1 MTSGLQVVDGP
12 LRYLIS
18 VPPIPAPRPV
28 LLFLHGYH
36 EAAPEDIHITLT
48 KHSPLNPGAAPL
60 ARAEFIVV
68 APQLPRAGDLWHAQ
82 VDAVESIVREV
93 QGEHGGDVA
102 RTYLTG
108 FSFGGNGVFDI
119 GIALPQLWAALW
131 SVDPTRVPHADP
143 GLPVWLSSGAL
154 SRDLEGGFVGRLH
167 LLPLSGDL
175 GEDRVFTDDRLDHV
189 GTAASAYANVRA
201 YEWLLMHRRV
211 QR

>member
-1 MTSGLQVVDGP
+1 MDGP

-28 LLFLHGYH
+28 LLFLHGYS
-36 EAAPEDIHITLT
+36 EAAPEDIHITLA
-48 KHSPLNPGAAPL
+48 KHSPLNPDAAPL

-68 APQLPRAGDLWHAQ
+68 APQLPRAGDIWHTQ
-82 VDAVESIVREV
+82 THAVESIVRDV
-93 QGEHGGDVA
+93 QDEHGGDVA

-119 GIALPQLWAALW
+119 GIARSEIWAALW
-131 SVDPTRVPHADP
+131 SVDPTRVPHTDP
-143 GLPVWLSSGAL
+143 GLPIWLSSGAL
-154 SRDLEGGFVGRLH
+154 SREMEGGFVGRLQ
-167 LLPLSGDL
+167 LQALSGDL
-175 GEDRVFTDDRLDHV
+175 GNDRIFTDDLLDHV
-189 GTAASAYANVRA
+189 GTAAAAYANVRV